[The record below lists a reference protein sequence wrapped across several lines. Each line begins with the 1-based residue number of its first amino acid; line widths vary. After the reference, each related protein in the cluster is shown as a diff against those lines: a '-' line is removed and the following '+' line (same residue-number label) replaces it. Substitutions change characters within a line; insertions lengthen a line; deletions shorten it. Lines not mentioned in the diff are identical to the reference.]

1 MSYAKWA
8 YEEKEQRLIKLEE
21 TADCIREDMDD
32 LWREMTDE
40 ERELTNKLPKEL
52 SERWNKYKVKADAA
66 EARDARWKAAVKA
79 FADRFNEDNS
89 ELRDGLDPECL
100 TPRESDDFRHSER
113 GIWNMAITAMQ
124 QGNLEALETILGIE
138 VG

>member
-66 EARDARWKAAVKA
+66 EARDARWQAAMKAVGEFMDNFAFCDDDDYDQLAKCEKIIEAMATGSLEDLEKAV
-79 FADRFNEDNS
+79 
-89 ELRDGLDPECL
+89 G
-100 TPRESDDFRHSER
+100 T
-113 GIWNMAITAMQ
+113 
-124 QGNLEALETILGIE
+124 E
-138 VG
+138 VK